1 MDIPDCSE
9 RTVLL
14 TGGTRGIGRF
24 AARKLCAAGA
34 TLLLVGRNAERGEAT
49 VERMRRAGADA
60 VFLRY
65 DLATQ
70 SAVRDLAADVRD
82 RVDRLDALVNN
93 AGLARGNRSR
103 TEENVPTTVAV
114 NHLAPYLLTH
124 ELMPLLADSAP
135 SRVVVTASGVHER
148 ASLDRTDLD
157 LTGPYEGFDAYAR
170 TKLMNV
176 LFVYE
181 LADRLRGTD
190 ITAAAVH
197 PGFIPS
203 SGLYRDSSVW
213 VRAVMR
219 FLSILPIGQSVED
232 GGLALAHV
240 ACSDEVADAPG
251 HYFDG
256 TDPADPAPAAE
267 DADLRRALWDRSA
280 ELVGVDPAWPT
291 VQRKV

>member
-24 AARKLCAAGA
+24 AALKLCSTGA
-34 TLLLVGRNAERGEAT
+34 TVLLVGRDAERGEAT
-49 VERMRRAGADA
+49 AERMRQAGADA
-60 VFLRY
+60 AFLRY
-65 DLATQ
+65 DLASQ
-70 SAVRDLAADVRD
+70 SAVRDLAADVRE

-93 AGLARGNRSR
+93 AGLARGNRSK
-103 TEENVPTTVAV
+103 TPDEVPTTVAV

-124 ELMPLLADSAP
+124 ELMPLLVDSAP
-135 SRVVVTASGVHER
+135 ARVVVTASDAHKQ
-148 ASLDRTDLD
+148 ATLDRTDLD

-190 ITAAAVH
+190 VTATGLH

-203 SGLYRDSSVW
+203 SSLYRDSAVW
-213 VRAVMR
+213 VRAAMR
-219 FLSILPIGQSVED
+219 FLSILPVGRTIED
-232 GGLALAHV
+232 GGLALTYL
-240 ACSDEVADAPG
+240 ACSDEVEG
-251 HYFDG
+251 VTGRYFDG
-256 TDPADPAPAAE
+256 TDPAEPAPEAK

-280 ELVGVDPAWPT
+280 ELVDVDPAWPT
-291 VQRKV
+291 VEREV